1 MAEGGMKAITLE
13 RYGRPARALAVNE
26 LDVPTIDDGQVL
38 VRVHASSVNPADW
51 YTVTGPYFARPSSG
65 LVKPKSRVMAGD
77 LAGRIEAVGKDV
89 THFKPGDDVFGTGL
103 GAWGEY
109 AAAREIRLAHKPA
122 SVTFEEA
129 AAVPVAAITAL
140 QALRDH
146 GQIQPG
152 HAVLINGGS
161 GGVGT
166 YAIQLA
172 KVLGATVT
180 AVCSTRN
187 VEQAQAL
194 GADRVIDYT
203 QEDFTRTGER
213 YDLLIDI
220 AGSRPLREMDRIM
233 KPDGTIVV
241 VGGRM
246 TYRGLGPIPHLGAT
260 LVSAKLRRKRVKFF
274 VAKINEDDLRY
285 LGGLLEEGKLKSMI
299 ERRYELSAAADA
311 LTYLGEGHARGKIVI
326 TT

>member
-1 MAEGGMKAITLE
+1 MKAIIHQ
-13 RYGRPARALAVNE
+13 RYGRPAKALAIGE
-26 LDVPTIDDGQVL
+26 LDVPTIEDGQVL
-38 VRVHASSVNPADW
+38 VRVHASSVNPSDW

-65 LVKPKSRVMAGD
+65 VLKPKSRTMAGD
-77 LAGRIEAVGKDV
+77 LAGRVEAVGKDV
-89 THFKPGDDVFGTGL
+89 THFKPGDDVFGTSL

-109 AAAREIRLAHKPA
+109 AAAREVRLAHKPA
-122 SVTFEEA
+122 NVSFEEA

-140 QALRDH
+140 QALRDQAQVQA
-146 GQIQPG
+146 GQ
-152 HAVLINGGS
+152 AVLINGGS

-172 KVLGATVT
+172 KVFGATIT

-187 VEQAQAL
+187 VEQARAL
-194 GADRVIDYT
+194 GADRVVDYT
-203 QEDFTRTGER
+203 RDDFTRIGER
-213 YDLLIDI
+213 YDVLVDI
-220 AGSRPLREMDRIM
+220 VGSRPLRELNRVI

-260 LVSAKLRRKRVKFF
+260 LLSSKVRRQNVKFF
-274 VAKINEDDLRY
+274 VAKINDDDLRY
-285 LGGLLEEGKLKSMI
+285 LAGLLESGELKSMI
-299 ERRYELSAAADA
+299 DRRFELSATADA
-311 LTYLGEGHARGKIVI
+311 LAYLGEGHATGKIVI

>member
-1 MAEGGMKAITLE
+1 MKAIIHQ
-13 RYGRPARALAVNE
+13 RYGRPAEALAVGE
-26 LDVPTIDDGQVL
+26 LDVPTIEDGQVL
-38 VRVHASSVNPADW
+38 VRVHASSVNPSDW

-65 LVKPKSRVMAGD
+65 VLKPKSRTMAGD
-77 LAGRIEAVGKDV
+77 LAGRVEAVGKDV
-89 THFKPGDDVFGTGL
+89 THFKPGDDVFGTSL

-109 AAAREIRLAHKPA
+109 AAAREVRLAHKPA
-122 SVTFEEA
+122 NVSFEEA

-140 QALRDH
+140 QALRDQAQVQA
-146 GQIQPG
+146 GQ
-152 HAVLINGGS
+152 AVLINGGS

-172 KVLGATVT
+172 KVFGATIT

-187 VEQAQAL
+187 VEQARAL
-194 GADRVIDYT
+194 GADRVVDYT
-203 QEDFTRTGER
+203 RDDFTRIGER
-213 YDLLIDI
+213 YDVLVDI
-220 AGSRPLREMDRIM
+220 VGSRPLREMNRVI

-260 LVSAKLRRKRVKFF
+260 LLSSKVRRQNVKFF
-274 VAKINEDDLRY
+274 VAKINDEDLRY
-285 LGGLLEEGKLKSMI
+285 LAGLLESGELKSMI
-299 ERRYELSAAADA
+299 DRRFELSATADA
-311 LTYLGEGHARGKIVI
+311 LAYLGEGHARGKIVI